1 MKIIVT
7 WRQGKRPKE
16 SASVPFQNSS
26 FSTDSNARSHSIPLA
41 KTYKSLYQ
49 LTSYH
54 VKVIK
59 LNKVVKNKLTIT
71 SVISNW
77 KYFAQKIIQHV
88 GTYNMVIMIFL
99 FQKFCKCNRNIWGR
113 FYILFSVDSKRVML
127 GFRKKNHN
135 YDLISPITAVQW
147 NGVNREKLES

>member
-49 LTSYH
+49 LTSYQ

-71 SVISNW
+71 SLISNW
-77 KYFAQKIIQHV
+77 KYLAQNIIKHV
-88 GTYNMVIMIFL
+88 WYLQYGYNDFSLPETLQVQLLHLGEILHTFHCW
-99 FQKFCKCNRNIWGR
+99 FQKSNVGI
-113 FYILFSVDSKRVML
+113 
-127 GFRKKNHN
+127 KKKK
-135 YDLISPITAVQW
+135 S
-147 NGVNREKLES
+147 